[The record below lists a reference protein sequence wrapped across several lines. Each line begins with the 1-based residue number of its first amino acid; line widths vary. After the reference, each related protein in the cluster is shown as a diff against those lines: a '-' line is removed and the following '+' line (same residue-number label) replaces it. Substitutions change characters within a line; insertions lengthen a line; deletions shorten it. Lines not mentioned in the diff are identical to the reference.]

1 MTVEIPHSLAAATL
15 VTAIEVRDRILTVYQ
30 SGQGL
35 V

>member
-1 MTVEIPHSLAAATL
+1 MTAQIPHSLAAGTL
-15 VTAIEVRDRILTVYQ
+15 VTAIELRDCILTVYQ